1 MVREGASQK
10 TVSSE
15 GRDKHSQSQEWQ
27 CSQGRG
33 QGGYSLCKGPGAER
47 DCGLLKRQQGQP
59 DKVKRGRRLKSIS
72 HRAGV
77 PGKGVWIFFCLCWSH
92 WSVQSRG
99 VTRFSWPVPEAGRRA
114 GSLARV
120 GDVGAAGARRESVTE
135 GHNTYH

>member
-1 MVREGASQK
+1 MVREGPSQK

-15 GRDKHSQSQEWQ
+15 GRDKHSQSQEWH

-47 DCGLLKRQQGQP
+47 DCGLLKRQQGQR
-59 DKVKRGRRLKSIS
+59 DKVKRGRWLKSIS

-92 WSVQSRG
+92 CSVQSRG
-99 VTRFSWPVPEAGRRA
+99 VTRFSWPFKMIHLADLQRMDVRGKRRIKSPGRW
-114 GSLARV
+114 SWK
-120 GDVGAAGARRESVTE
+120 E
-135 GHNTYH
+135 G

>member
-47 DCGLLKRQQGQP
+47 DCGLLKRQQGQR

-99 VTRFSWPVPEAGRRA
+99 VTRFSWPFKMIHLADLQRMDVRGKRRIKSPGRWSWK
-114 GSLARV
+114 G
-120 GDVGAAGARRESVTE
+120 G
-135 GHNTYH
+135 